1 MKFFREMDGDL
12 EFSEKRLNVLNCFLD
27 CKNMRKVEEVPNPLD
42 PNAEVLEYTKDG
54 KIKPKQPPSNA
65 PKNDPIWDFFITRSA
80 REGTLISLPST
91 KIMMSFQIHLMLTC
105 VMLWLI

>member
-1 MKFFREMDGDL
+1 MKFFREMERDL
-12 EFSEKRLNVLNCFLD
+12 ELSKECLNVLNCFLD

-54 KIKPKQPPSNA
+54 KIKPKKPPSNA
-65 PKNDPIWDFFITRSA
+65 PKNDPIWEFFNTKSA
-80 REGTLISLPST
+80 SEGTSISLLST
-91 KIMMSFQIHLMLTC
+91 KIMMSFQIRLMLTC